1 MIKNLCCSPF
11 DLLPSQ
17 QKKMEKKWVKTEEM
31 LEALRSEADT
41 EQQYCH
47 YLGGMLRST
56 HWLEYSSKRQK
67 FGDSTNWFDYTW
79 FTESEFLEV
88 YANQWWMREV

>member
-1 MIKNLCCSPF
+1 
-11 DLLPSQ
+11 
-17 QKKMEKKWVKTEEM
+17 MEKKWVKTEEM

-67 FGDSTNWFDYTW
+67 LGIPQIGLTTHGIQ
-79 FTESEFLEV
+79 
-88 YANQWWMREV
+88 NQNFWKFMPTSGG